1 MGGPEV
7 VEGLG
12 WVAGMRRETLGDG
25 PGIRRPLV
33 EDSSLDV
40 VEITCCDD
48 RRSFR
53 PPILVSGPGAGVTRM
68 LLVRSGGFLARINGR
83 AEFTDPVTGFVL
95 RQGDEVAFAHP
106 AHTRDISTMLDLGRD
121 VYGDLLPPAQ
131 NPVVPVTA
139 ALDLAHRRL
148 VSACRAGIDR
158 FEVAER
164 VHHLLATV
172 PAPHALAR
180 TGRRGATVQ
189 AHRRLVDHA
198 RAVLIDGPLTVS
210 LEELGRQ
217 VGCSPF
223 HLSRVFHQVTG
234 QTLNHYRNQLR
245 VRAVAEDLADG
256 HSSLRTLAST
266 YGFADQAHL
275 TRVFRQHIGQVPS
288 AVRTMLRPASPGE
301 RI

>member
-1 MGGPEV
+1 MGGAEAI
-7 VEGLG
+7 EGLG
-12 WVAGMRRETLGDG
+12 RSAAMRRETLGDE
-25 PGIRRPLV
+25 PGFRRPLA
-33 EDSSLDV
+33 EGSSLDI
-40 VEITCCDD
+40 VEIICCDD

-53 PPILVSGPGAGVTRM
+53 PPVLVSGPGAGVVRM
-68 LLVRSGGFLARINGR
+68 LLVRSGGFLARVNGR

-106 AHTRDISTMLDLGRD
+106 AHTRDISTMFDLGQD
-121 VYGDLLPPAQ
+121 VYGDVLPRAQ
-131 NPVVPVTA
+131 SPVVPVTA

-148 VSACRAGIDR
+148 VCACRAGIDR

-172 PAPHALAR
+172 PTPHTPAR
-180 TGRRGATVQ
+180 PGRRAATVQ
-189 AHRRLVDHA
+189 AHRRLADHA
-198 RAVLIDGPLTVS
+198 QAVLIDGPLTVS

-256 HSSLRTLAST
+256 HSSLRTLAAT

-275 TRVFRQHIGQVPS
+275 TRVFRQHTGQVPS
-288 AVRTMLRPASPGE
+288 AVRAMLRPAGPG
-301 RI
+301 

>member
-1 MGGPEV
+1 MGDAEVIEGP
-7 VEGLG
+7 GR
-12 WVAGMRRETLGDG
+12 VAAMCRETLEGG
-25 PGIRRPLV
+25 PGIRRPLA
-33 EDSSLDV
+33 EDSSLDI

-53 PPILVSGPGAGVTRM
+53 PPILVSEPEAGVTRM
-68 LLVRSGGFLARINGR
+68 LLVRSGGFLARVNGR
-83 AEFTDPVTGFVL
+83 EEFTDPVTGFVL
-95 RQGDEVAFAHP
+95 RQGDDVAFAHP
-106 AHTRDISTMLDLGRD
+106 AHTRDISTMLDLGQD
-121 VYGDLLPPAQ
+121 VYGDLLPPPARD
-131 NPVVPVTA
+131 PVVPVTA

-164 VHHLLATV
+164 VHHLLTT
-172 PAPHALAR
+172 APTPHTPAR
-180 TGRRGATVQ
+180 TGRRAATVQ
-189 AHRRLVDHA
+189 AHRRLVEHT

-223 HLSRVFHQVTG
+223 HLSRVFHRVTG
-234 QTLNHYRNQLR
+234 QTLNHYRNRLR

-256 HSSLRTLAST
+256 HSSLRTLAAT

-275 TRVFRQHIGQVPS
+275 TRVFRQHTGQVPS
-288 AVRTMLRPASPGE
+288 AVRAMLRPAGPGE
-301 RI
+301 

>member
-1 MGGPEV
+1 MGDTEV
-7 VEGLG
+7 VEGPG
-12 WVAGMRRETLGDG
+12 RVAAMCRETLGDE
-25 PGIRRPLV
+25 PGIRRPLA
-33 EDSSLDV
+33 EGSSLDI

-48 RRSFR
+48 QRSFR
-53 PPILVSGPGAGVTRM
+53 PPIFVSEPEAGVTRM
-68 LLVRSGGFLARINGR
+68 LLVRSGGFLARVNGR
-83 AEFTDPVTGFVL
+83 EEFTDPVAGFVL
-95 RQGDEVAFAHP
+95 RQGDEVAVAHP

-121 VYGDLLPPAQ
+121 VYGDLLLPPARD
-131 NPVVPVTA
+131 PVVPVTA

-164 VHHLLATV
+164 VHHLLTTAA
-172 PAPHALAR
+172 APRTPAR
-180 TGRRGATVQ
+180 TGRRAATVR
-189 AHRRLVDHA
+189 AHRRLVAHT
-198 RAVLIDGPLTVS
+198 RAVLIDGPLTAS
-210 LEELGRQ
+210 LEELGRH

-256 HSSLRTLAST
+256 HSSLRTLATT

-275 TRVFRQHIGQVPS
+275 TRVFRQHTGLVPS
-288 AVRTMLRPASPGE
+288 AVRAMLRPAGPG
-301 RI
+301 R

>member
-1 MGGPEV
+1 VGGAKV
-7 VEGLG
+7 IEGLG
-12 WVAGMRRETLGDG
+12 RVAAMCRETLGDG
-25 PGIRRPLV
+25 PGIRRPLA
-33 EDSSLDV
+33 EDSSLDI

-53 PPILVSGPGAGVTRM
+53 PPVLVSGPEAGVTRM
-68 LLVRSGGFLARINGR
+68 LLVRSGGFLARVNGR
-83 AEFTDPVTGFVL
+83 EEFTDPVTGFVL

-106 AHTRDISTMLDLGRD
+106 AHTRDISTMLDLGQD

-164 VHHLLATV
+164 VHHLLTTV
-172 PAPHALAR
+172 PTPHTLAG
-180 TGRRGATVQ
+180 TGRRAATVQ

-256 HSSLRTLAST
+256 HSLLRTLATT

-275 TRVFRQHIGQVPS
+275 TRVFRQHTGQVPS
-288 AVRTMLRPASPGE
+288 AVRAMLRPASPGE
-301 RI
+301 WI